1 LVDVVGIHEINVSRL
16 RRFLTGGTAAS
27 RKALSCMERKP
38 RKSRN
43 DAVEEDGVSPT
54 GARPTPRQR
63 PASRPASRNEPAL
76 ETYEQPAARGGGDD
90 DRSGLSRRPDSVGR
104 PDSVERP
111 ATGRR
116 TARDEP

>member
-1 LVDVVGIHEINVSRL
+1 
-16 RRFLTGGTAAS
+16 
-27 RKALSCMERKP
+27 MERKP
-38 RKSRN
+38 RKPRN

-54 GARPTPRQR
+54 GTR
-63 PASRPASRNEPAL
+63 PAPRERPVSRPAGKNEAPL

-90 DRSGLSRRPDSVGR
+90 ERSELSRRPDN
-104 PDSVERP
+104 VERP